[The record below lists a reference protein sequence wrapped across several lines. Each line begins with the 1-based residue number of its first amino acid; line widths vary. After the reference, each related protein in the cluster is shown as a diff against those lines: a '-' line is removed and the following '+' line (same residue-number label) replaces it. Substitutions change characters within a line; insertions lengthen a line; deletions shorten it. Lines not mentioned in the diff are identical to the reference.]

1 LYTLSVSLA
10 NLPKHAIIDGMRR
23 TSTAP
28 PGPTTD
34 DIRRYME
41 ALPAMGSIPPIN
53 ERAAQ
58 AARSVLGSSD
68 PTWEQRIQAQI
79 DAITK
84 EVVAHLD
91 RDHVSGRYV
100 ITDIELRGIIARAI
114 SRVAG
119 QFAIDIGQTLAGV
132 NELSTQFDILAQPA
146 DDDSPTQYEQ
156 PDFQQEG

>member
-1 LYTLSVSLA
+1 
-10 NLPKHAIIDGMRR
+10 
-23 TSTAP
+23 
-28 PGPTTD
+28 
-34 DIRRYME
+34 
-41 ALPAMGSIPPIN
+41 MGSIPPIN

-68 PTWEQRIQAQI
+68 PIWEQRIQAQI

-119 QFAIDIGQTLAGV
+119 QFAIDIGQSLAGAAQ
-132 NELSTQFDILAQPA
+132 LSTQFDILSQPA

-156 PDFQQEG
+156 PDFQSEG